1 MKKLIVTSLFLMAA
15 VLGLLTW
22 LVLSVVGGDLPI
34 PVTLGALHENSRHYD
49 GVTVTAPCHVASIF
63 IFDGRM
69 GSKYAQ
75 ITCAETLSVVGLEG
89 NINKEFFG
97 FNPGDDI
104 VMQGAF
110 HHTGWLGGVRH
121 ANFIDVEATFTDRRP

>member
-1 MKKLIVTSLFLMAA
+1 MKKLIITVFFIMAA
-15 VLGLLTW
+15 VLGFLTW
-22 LVLSVVGGDLPI
+22 RALSVAGGELPI
-34 PVTLGALHENSRHYD
+34 LVTLGALHENSWHYD
-49 GVTVTAPCHVASIF
+49 GVTVTAPCHVAAIF

-75 ITCAETLSVVGLEG
+75 ITCAETLSVVGLEA

-104 VMQGAF
+104 VMQGIF

-121 ANFIDVEATFTDRRP
+121 ANFIDVDVTYTDRR